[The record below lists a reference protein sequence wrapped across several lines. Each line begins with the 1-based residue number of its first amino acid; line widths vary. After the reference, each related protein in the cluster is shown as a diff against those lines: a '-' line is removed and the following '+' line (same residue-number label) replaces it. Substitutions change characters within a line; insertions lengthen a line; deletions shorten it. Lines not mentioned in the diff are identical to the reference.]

1 MLKVDRQLTNDRKHT
16 AHTELQKKEIAN
28 DYNSEGEYYERETHH
43 SNSNSSFFLVSFNV
57 LRGKEI
63 IADTST
69 PGPWRFLST

>member
-1 MLKVDRQLTNDRKHT
+1 MIEHT
-16 AHTELQKKEIAN
+16 LHTLSYKKKEIAN
-28 DYNSEGEYYERETHH
+28 DRSSYNSEGEYYERETHH

-69 PGPWRFLST
+69 TGPWRFLST